1 MLVADPVVTIA
12 VVSKG
17 WRIRSR
23 GGRWGVDRRC
33 VSLCE
38 WYGGRLCARQ
48 GYEYRVFGSGHGEWR
63 NRCSVGGGDDGE
75 YVGRSTET
83 VLKCGYTRVIWEM
96 MMMVIGLW
104 SAKMMVL
111 HLAFWLACSL
121 MDVNQ
126 HLVARGFTGFACG
139 GTRMSIPQLSA

>member
-33 VSLCE
+33 VSLRE

-48 GYEYRVFGSGHGEWR
+48 GYEYRVFGSGRGELR

-75 YVGRSTET
+75 RVGCSTET
-83 VLKCGYTRVIWEM
+83 GSK
-96 MMMVIGLW
+96 
-104 SAKMMVL
+104 
-111 HLAFWLACSL
+111 
-121 MDVNQ
+121 
-126 HLVARGFTGFACG
+126 RGD
-139 GTRMSIPQLSA
+139 M